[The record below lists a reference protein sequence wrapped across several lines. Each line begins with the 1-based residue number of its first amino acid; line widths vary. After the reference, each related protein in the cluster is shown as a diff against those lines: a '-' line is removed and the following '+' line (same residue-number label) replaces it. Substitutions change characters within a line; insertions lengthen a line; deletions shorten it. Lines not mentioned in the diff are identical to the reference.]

1 MIMCI
6 KSAAAFVLLF
16 VVPFLA
22 GSLLLS
28 FFDRKESGF
37 AVRTVTGY
45 LLMFSVFEVVTVPLT
60 ILRVPYHVL
69 VWTVGAIYAALCLM
83 AIWKCHGD
91 ILKELLKSL
100 KSSFRQPW
108 TMYAALLLIA
118 LQAAAYVF
126 YMTTDLDDAYY
137 VAAATTAI
145 HYDTLYL
152 NSPYTGMPVEM
163 LNLRYVLSPFPM
175 FLAFISTCTGIEP
188 AVMAHT
194 VLPVFLIML
203 GYMVYYLLGGVLFA
217 EKPRQEAVAGRRIS
231 GKKETERREQ
241 TRQIGL
247 FLVLLSLIHIYS
259 YYSIYTQGTFL
270 LIRIWQGKAVLAA
283 VMLPCLFYM
292 GYKAMTRYQEKGDWL
307 ILFLCAVS
315 CTMVS
320 SMGVALAPV
329 MLGILALLFGVFK
342 GKWRYVR
349 NMIICCMPCVVI
361 GALYLVLKVI
371 QKSM

>member
-1 MIMCI
+1 MVIFI
-6 KSAAAFVLLF
+6 KSMAALVLLF
-16 VVPFLA
+16 VAPFLM

-28 FFDRKESGF
+28 FFNRKQSGF
-37 AVRTVTGY
+37 AARTVTGY
-45 LLMFSVFEVVTVPLT
+45 LLMFSIFEILTVPLT

-69 VWTVGAIYAALCLM
+69 VWIAGIIYVVLCLLS
-83 AIWKCHGD
+83 IWKYRGD
-91 ILKELLKSL
+91 IRKELLKAFN
-100 KSSFRQPW
+100 SSFWQPW
-108 TMYAALLLIA
+108 TMYAALSLVI

-126 YMTTDLDDAYY
+126 FMTTDLDDAYY

-152 NSPYTGMPVEM
+152 NSPYTGMSVET

-194 VLPVFLIML
+194 VLPAFLIML
-203 GYMVYYLLGGVLFA
+203 AYMVYYLLGGILFTGKQPDGIRAA
-217 EKPRQEAVAGRRIS
+217 EK
-231 GKKETERREQ
+231 REQ

-270 LIRIWQGKAVLAA
+270 LIRIWQGKAVLASIL
-283 VMLPCLFYM
+283 LPCLFCM
-292 GYKAMTRYQEKGDWL
+292 GYKALTGYQEKGDWF

-329 MLGILALLFGVFK
+329 LLGILALLFGVFK
-342 GKWRYVR
+342 GKWRYVM
-349 NMIICCMPCVVI
+349 NMILCCLPCALI
-361 GALYLVLKVI
+361 GALYLILKVI

>member
-1 MIMCI
+1 MTIFI
-6 KSAAAFVLLF
+6 KSAAAFALLF
-16 VVPFLA
+16 VAPFLM

-28 FFDRKESGF
+28 YFNRKQSGI
-37 AVRTVTGY
+37 AARTVTGY
-45 LLMFSVFEVVTVPLT
+45 LLMFSIFEILAVPLT
-60 ILRVPYHVL
+60 ILRAPYHVL
-69 VWTVGAIYAALCLM
+69 VWTAGIIYAALCLLSV
-83 AIWKCHGD
+83 WKCGRD
-91 ILKELLKSL
+91 ILKELPDAFQNSY
-100 KSSFRQPW
+100 RQPW
-108 TMYAALLLIA
+108 TMYAALVLVI

-152 NSPYTGMPVEM
+152 NSPYTGMPVET

-188 AVMAHT
+188 AAMAHT

-203 GYMVYYLLGGVLFA
+203 AYMVYDLLGGVLFSGKQPDGEREA
-217 EKPRQEAVAGRRIS
+217 EKRERI
-231 GKKETERREQ
+231 
-241 TRQIGL
+241 RQIGL

-270 LIRIWQGKAVLAA
+270 LIRIWQGKAVLAS
-283 VMLPCLFYM
+283 VLLPCLFYM
-292 GYKAMTRYQEKGDWL
+292 AHKALTGYREKGDWF

-329 MLGILALLFGVFK
+329 LLGILALLFGVFK
-342 GKWRYVR
+342 GKWRYVL
-349 NMIICCMPCVVI
+349 NMFLCCLPCVVI
-361 GALYLVLKVI
+361 GALYLILKVI